1 VAKKRR
7 ILLPETAAGI
17 SNFHVPGLDA
27 LGLTKYRAFM
37 LPKTVARVARFR
49 NIKPNNNQKQQTR
62 ANNNKIPQTRTHSGK
77 EAHPPSAGGGT
88 RTRTLLSE

>member
-1 VAKKRR
+1 
-7 ILLPETAAGI
+7 
-17 SNFHVPGLDA
+17 
-27 LGLTKYRAFM
+27 M

-62 ANNNKIPQTRTHSGK
+62 ANNNKNPQTRTQSAK
-77 EAHPPSAGGGT
+77 EALPPRAGGGT